1 MKRITSTYRLI
12 SVEGEFL
19 EGIWFPKYDVF
30 KEVSVLGFSLF
41 GEMINRESFNDK
53 KDAENFLKMLC
64 DKN

>member
-1 MKRITSTYRLI
+1 MKIITSTYRVI